1 MARKNTLRYI
11 LLGLLSKKKMTG
23 YELNQSFKNEI
34 GEFWQAKHS
43 QIYPELAKM
52 EEQGII
58 QHQVEITG
66 EKLEKKVHTPTNELP
81 VNRDEFVLKLYFV
94 KDVNDPALVEIIQQ
108 QRDLHEEK
116 RLHLLERKKTIFPT
130 EKEKH
135 ENYGHYLILAHAIN
149 RETEYANWLTDV
161 LEESNRKK

>member
-1 MARKNTLRYI
+1 MVIPVTKEPANNAPMNAH
-11 LLGLLSKKKMTG
+11 GLVIVATA
-23 YELNQSFKNEI
+23 NI
-34 GEFWQAKHS
+34 PDA
-43 QIYPELAKM
+43 A
-52 EEQGII
+52 
-58 QHQVEITG
+58 
-66 EKLEKKVHTPTNELP
+66 
-81 VNRDEFVLKLYFV
+81 
-94 KDVNDPALVEIIQQ
+94 ALVEIIQQ

>member
-66 EKLEKKVHTPTNELP
+66 EKLEKKVYELTEEGKEQLAEWIHTPTNELP

-108 QRDLHEEK
+108 QRDL
-116 RLHLLERKKTIFPT
+116 PT

>member
-11 LLGLLSKKKMTG
+11 LLGLLSKKQMTG

-66 EKLEKKVHTPTNELP
+66 EKLEKKVYELTEEGKEQLAEWIHTPTNELP

-116 RLHLLERKKTIFPT
+116 RLHD
-130 EKEKH
+130 
-135 ENYGHYLILAHAIN
+135 NYGHYLILAHAIN
-149 RETEYANWLTDV
+149 RETEYASWLTDV
-161 LEESNRKK
+161 LEEENNRKK

>member
-1 MARKNTLRYI
+1 
-11 LLGLLSKKKMTG
+11 MTG

-66 EKLEKKVHTPTNELP
+66 EKLEKKVYELTEEGKEQLAEWIHTPTNELP

-108 QRDLHEEK
+108 QRDLHEEEK
-116 RLHLLERKKTIFPT
+116 RLPISIRAKNDLSY

-161 LEESNRKK
+161 LEESNRK